1 MEIEEDVLE
10 LEITKYETKS
20 KEEVEME
27 PNSKILIELEKHI
40 SQQEL
45 AIAVLH
51 DLEQKILAEPLV
63 LLEETSSQFTEIL
76 EPLLISQ

>member
-76 EPLLISQ
+76 ERLLISQ